1 MTPSRAP
8 QLVADDTASKDVQRA
23 RSLQGPAP
31 REARPLAARA
41 LAGPLLGALAVVAV
55 MASLVVGDRSMAPGT
70 VIDALLSTDM
80 SIIDHQ
86 VVWGSRVPR
95 TVAGVAVGAA
105 IAVAGALVQALTR
118 NPLADPGILG
128 VNAGA
133 AAAVAAGVSLLGIGS
148 MQGQLWC
155 AVIGALVA
163 TVAVLAIGAAG
174 GSGADPI
181 RLTLAGV
188 AFAAVMAGLTTAI
201 TLLDVRAF
209 DVMRTWS
216 AGSLAVRGLG
226 PTLQALP
233 FIAIG
238 LLCAAAAGR
247 YLSSIALGDDLATT
261 LGVPLLKA
269 RVLGILGI
277 TTACGA
283 ATAIAGPIGFVG
295 LMVPHVVRW
304 IVGPNQGWILV
315 LSALAGPSL
324 VLLADVLA
332 RVATPGGMPV
342 GVVTAFLGAP
352 VLIAMVRSREVS
364 GL

>member
-1 MTPSRAP
+1 MTSPRASRHPAATHPTPPADATQQLEVVSRPPVIRAIAP
-8 QLVADDTASKDVQRA
+8 
-23 RSLQGPAP
+23 PA
-31 REARPLAARA
+31 
-41 LAGPLLGALAVVAV
+41 LGALTVVAV
-55 MASLVVGDRSMAPGT
+55 MASLVVGDRSISPGT
-70 VIDALLSTDM
+70 VVDALLSTDM
-80 SIIDHQ
+80 SVIDHQ

-133 AAAVAAGVSLLGIGS
+133 AVAVAAGVSLLGIGG

-155 AVIGALVA
+155 AVIGAFIA

-174 GSGADPI
+174 RGGADPI

-188 AFAAVMAGLTTAI
+188 AVAAVMTGLTTAI

-209 DVMRTWS
+209 DAMRTWS
-216 AGSLAVRGLG
+216 AGSLAVRGIG

-233 FIAIG
+233 FVAIG
-238 LLCAAAAGR
+238 LLAAAAAAR

-261 LGVPLLKA
+261 LGVPLLRA
-269 RVLGILGI
+269 RLLGILGI

-295 LMVPHVVRW
+295 LMVPHIIRW
-304 IVGPNQGWILV
+304 IVGPHQGWILG
-315 LSALAGPSL
+315 LSALAGPCL
-324 VLLADVLA
+324 ILGADVLA

-352 VLIAMVRSREVS
+352 VLIAMVRTRAVS

>member
-1 MTPSRAP
+1 MPQPRGVQSPAP
-8 QLVADDTASKDVQRA
+8 Q
-23 RSLQGPAP
+23 AP
-31 REARPLAARA
+31 GAPPPPRRLAVRVLA
-41 LAGPLLGALAVVAV
+41 LPLLGALTVMAM
-55 MASLVVGDRSMAPGT
+55 MASLTVGDRSMTPGT
-70 VIDALLSTDM
+70 VIEALLSTDM
-80 SIIDHQ
+80 SLIDHQ

-155 AVIGALVA
+155 AMIGALVA
-163 TVAVLAIGAAG
+163 TMAVLAIGASG
-174 GSGADPI
+174 GQGADPI

-209 DVMRTWS
+209 DAMRTWS
-216 AGSLAVRGLG
+216 AGSLAVRGLV

-233 FIAIG
+233 FIAVG
-238 LLCAAAAGR
+238 LLAAAAAGR
-247 YLSSIALGDDLATT
+247 YLSAIALGDDLATT

-269 RVLGILGI
+269 RALGILGV
-277 TTACGA
+277 TAACGA

-295 LMVPHVVRW
+295 LMVPHVIRW
-304 IVGPNQGWILV
+304 IVGPQQGWILT

-352 VLIAMVRSREVS
+352 VLIAMVRSRAVS